1 MYVVLYYFWN
11 EFDESMRVNLCGK
24 LTKPWTLEF
33 LEFWKKLGHGPADFD
48 HC

>member
-11 EFDESMRVNLCGK
+11 EFDKSMRVNLCEK
-24 LTKPWTLEF
+24 TKPWTLEF